1 MTENEKTLGDSLA
14 EELYTRILIEKFEVV
29 GAKIEDYYLTTK
41 PIIDIPEFM
50 KPFEEQI
57 AYKTRLHLIKM
68 YEEGSLDYWYRK
80 ALYESEI

>member
-1 MTENEKTLGDSLA
+1 MNEEEKTLGDSLA

-68 YEEGSLDYWYRK
+68 YEEGSLDYWYRW
-80 ALYESEI
+80 